1 MNSRER
7 FLATMLFGTPD
18 RIPYHF
24 GGPRES
30 TFNAWYKQ
38 GLPREINWSKF
49 VGFDHWEGLPINLG
63 PVPPFQEVVLEET
76 DLSSTLFGIGVE
88 DKHRQSVILRTGN
101 SVSLA
106 GKIGRL
112 S

>member
-49 VGFDHWEGLPINLG
+49 VGFDHWKGCRLILG
-63 PVPPFQEVVLEET
+63 RCRRFRRWCWKKQICLEHYLEVVFKT
-76 DLSSTLFGIGVE
+76 
-88 DKHRQSVILRTGN
+88 
-101 SVSLA
+101 
-106 GKIGRL
+106 KITA
-112 S
+112 

>member
-76 DLSSTLFGIGVE
+76 DLS
-88 DKHRQSVILRTGN
+88 
-101 SVSLA
+101 
-106 GKIGRL
+106 
-112 S
+112 